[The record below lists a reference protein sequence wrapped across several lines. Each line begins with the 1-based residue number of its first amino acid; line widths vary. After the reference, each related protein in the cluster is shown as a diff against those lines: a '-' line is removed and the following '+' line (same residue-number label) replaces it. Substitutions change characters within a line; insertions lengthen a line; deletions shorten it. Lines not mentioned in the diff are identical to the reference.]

1 MKLTLKN
8 TALLAAGTLALLFM
22 LALSGCAGSSANNT
36 GSAINGANPSSA
48 GSNQTTAQNTHPAQT
63 IAAGQNLTINI
74 KDLSSQAQFYP
85 VTVDGTKME
94 VLALK
99 DSQGNVRTAF
109 NTCQVCY
116 SSGKGYY
123 VQEGD
128 KLVCQNCGNQFGVDQ
143 VEIQSG
149 GCNPVPIFDNAK
161 TTSATEVT
169 IPYATLQQ
177 AKATFANWKN

>member
-1 MKLTLKN
+1 MSHTIKKI
-8 TALLAAGTLALLFM
+8 ALLAASVLALFGI
-22 LALSGCAGSSANNT
+22 LALTGCASNSQANSGS
-36 GSAINGANPSSA
+36 GV
-48 GSNQTTAQNTHPAQT
+48 TTAQSNANTHPAQT
-63 IAAGQNLTINI
+63 IAEGQSLKIAI

-99 DSQGNVRTAF
+99 DSKGNVRTVY

-123 VQEGD
+123 VQQGD

-149 GCNPVPIFDNAK
+149 GCNPVPIFDDSK
-161 TTSATEVT
+161 TTSGTEVT
-169 IPYATLQQ
+169 IPYTTLQK
-177 AKATFANWKN
+177 AEATFANWKN